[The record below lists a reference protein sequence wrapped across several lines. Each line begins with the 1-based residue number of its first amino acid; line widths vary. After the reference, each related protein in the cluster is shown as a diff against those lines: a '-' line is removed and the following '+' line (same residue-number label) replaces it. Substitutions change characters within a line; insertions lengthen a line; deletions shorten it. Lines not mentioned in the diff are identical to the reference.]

1 MASHADIL
9 ERSEPLTV
17 PFWVS
22 LAMHVML
29 IGGLAVSAFVEHSH
43 HLNMG
48 SPTGGRFGSV
58 TVSPVNSIP
67 IPNRGGAENPV
78 ANDTQS
84 QLPTP
89 PVPKKPAKVEKAKPA
104 PKVPENAIPLKV
116 DKLPKKQAP
125 EPPPQPNK
133 FRDQQ
138 KFNDNQLYSTSG
150 PRMSSSTF
158 QIQGGGA
165 VGLGDSSPFGE
176 QFGAYANEIRD
187 IIGRNWRPVDQRMGS
202 PAVVIT
208 FTILRDGSVP
218 KPKISTSSGNI
229 TLDNSALRA
238 VMDAQ
243 LPPLPTG
250 FPRPQADVQM
260 RFEVGK

>member
-9 ERSEPLTV
+9 ERSEPLAL
-17 PFWVS
+17 PFWAS
-22 LAMHVML
+22 LAMHVVL
-29 IGGLAVSAFVEHSH
+29 IGGIAVSAIVEHSH

-84 QLPTP
+84 QVPTP
-89 PVPKKPAKVEKAKPA
+89 PVPKKPEKAKPA

-116 DKLPKKQAP
+116 DRAPKKQAP
-125 EPPPQPNK
+125 EPAQQPNK

-138 KFNDNQLYSTSG
+138 KYSDSQLYSTSG
-150 PRMSSSTF
+150 QRMSSSTF

-176 QFGAYANEIRD
+176 QYGAYANSIRD
-187 IIGRNWRPVDQRMGS
+187 IIGRNWRPVDQHMGAPS
-202 PAVVIT
+202 VVIT
-208 FTILRDGSVP
+208 FTILRNGSVD
-218 KPKISTSSGNI
+218 KPKVSTSSGNM